1 MPATTRFSFTMER
14 LAKLVCPPSGRPAMD
29 GQAWFRDDKVPGLAF
44 MVSESG
50 ARSFYWYRKVN
61 GKPRRVRLGTPAEMN
76 VEQARR
82 RAGELNSQIAQGR
95 DPAAEKQAARETA
108 LRQAC
113 IGELWQSYRD
123 HHLVECKPGTIA
135 QFDWLYN
142 RFLTP
147 WAGRAIAAITPA
159 DVEKL
164 KTAIGQNSHVNANRT
179 LAMLGAMYRRRG
191 HAFGLPRAFT
201 PTAGVDAFPEHAR
214 DRVLSTEELAK
225 VMQAINADEN
235 ETARDL
241 FRVLIFT
248 GQRKNTVARMSW
260 QDLNIE
266 GGTWRIPGEKT
277 KNGKPLVL
285 TLIPDALGIIKRRYA
300 DNPADSPFVF
310 PSKNFTPETVA
321 TVRTMRAEGA
331 TSRAIADT
339 VGLSQT
345 AIMHILSP
353 TFVQRGVTPFGGATK
368 AWHRIIERA
377 GIKHTTIHDIRRSF
391 CTSLIERGVPLP
403 IVAAAMGHRSI
414 GTTQR
419 HYAFASDKAVADA
432 TRKSMA
438 GLMADVAKLQTKPAR
453 KSA

>member
-1 MPATTRFSFTMER
+1 MPDKTRFSFTVDR

-50 ARSFYWYRKVN
+50 AKSFYWYRKVS
-61 GKPRRVRLGTPAEMN
+61 GKPTRVRLGTPAEMN

-82 RAGELNSQIAQGR
+82 RAGELNSQMAQGR
-95 DPAAEKQAARETA
+95 DPAAEKQAAREKA
-108 LRQAC
+108 LRQAS

-123 HHLVECKPGTIA
+123 HWLVDRKPGTIK
-135 QFDWLYN
+135 QFDRLYN
-142 RFLTP
+142 RFLAP
-147 WAGRAIAAITPA
+147 WAGRAIASIENA

-164 KTAIGQNSHVNANRT
+164 KTAIGKDSHITANRV
-179 LAMLGAMYRRRG
+179 MEILGAMYRRRG
-191 HAFGLPRAFT
+191 HAFGLPRGFT
-201 PTAGVDAFPEHAR
+201 PTAGVDAYPEHAR

-225 VMQAINADEN
+225 VLSAIDADEN

-241 FRVLIFT
+241 FRVLIYT

-266 GGTWRIPGEKT
+266 GGTWKIPGEKT

-285 TLIPDALGIIKRRYA
+285 TLIPDALAILKRRYD
-300 DNPADSPFVF
+300 DNPPDSPFVF

-321 TVRTMRAEGA
+321 TVRKMRAEGA
-331 TSRAIADT
+331 TTREIADAA
-339 VGLSQT
+339 GLSQT

-368 AWHRIIERA
+368 AWRRIIERA

-432 TRKSMA
+432 TRDSMA
-438 GLMADVAKLQTKPAR
+438 GLLADVARMQAQTKKKTA
-453 KSA
+453 

>member
-1 MPATTRFSFTMER
+1 MPTETRFSFTKDR
-14 LAKLVCPPSGRPAMD
+14 LAELVCPPSGRPAMD
-29 GQAWFRDDKVPGLAF
+29 GRVCFTDDKVPGLVF
-44 MVSESG
+44 RISENG
-50 ARSFYWYRKVN
+50 ARAFYWYRKVN
-61 GKPRRVRLGTPAEMN
+61 GKPTRVRLGTPKDMN
-76 VEQARR
+76 VEKARR
-82 RAGELNSQIAQGR
+82 RAGELNSLMAQGR
-95 DPAAEKQAARETA
+95 DPAAEKQAAREKT
-108 LRQAC
+108 LRQAS

-123 HHLVECKPGTIA
+123 HHLVDCKPGTIA

-142 RFLTP
+142 HFLTP

-164 KTAIGQNSHVNANRT
+164 KTSIGQNSHVNANRT
-179 LAMLGAMYRRRG
+179 LAILGAMYRRRG
-191 HAFGLPRAFT
+191 HAFGLPRGFT

-266 GGTWRIPGEKT
+266 GGTWKIPGEKT

-285 TLIPDALGIIKRRYA
+285 TLIPDALAILKRRYA

-321 TVRTMRAEGA
+321 TVRKMREEGA
-331 TSRAIADT
+331 TTRAIADT

-368 AWHRIIERA
+368 AWRRIIGRA
-377 GIKHTTIHDIRRSF
+377 GIKHATIHDIRRSF

-414 GTTQR
+414 GTTQK
-419 HYAFASDKAVADA
+419 HYAFASDKAVANA
-432 TRKSMA
+432 TRDSMA
-438 GLMADVAKLQTKPAR
+438 GLLADVAKLQTMKPKKTA
-453 KSA
+453 